1 MSPMKVPLTPS
12 KIKNVLQSP
21 RGILKDNT
29 DGIQFRNKSPISKQ
43 FESKKGLTNQ
53 YETTRH

>member
-43 FESKKGLTNQ
+43 FESKKGLNHQ
-53 YETTRH
+53 Y